1 MSLAQLEVSSWGG
14 QGRKQNLAMGEPS
27 LQVWQALR
35 LSSSNIFVPL
45 TETHFSRARAWGM
58 VSSERGPPGPSPVTG
73 QACLEPLSMLSLQPP
88 QVTGEGA
95 VGIPDPHPRFQA
107 PSVRFLT
114 FQGLSCSN
122 CGGPGEIKSSSS
134 SAAVA

>member
-45 TETHFSRARAWGM
+45 VTQRPISHVHVHGEWY
-58 VSSERGPPGPSPVTG
+58 PVREDLLVHH
-73 QACLEPLSMLSLQPP
+73 Q
-88 QVTGEGA
+88 
-95 VGIPDPHPRFQA
+95 
-107 PSVRFLT
+107 
-114 FQGLSCSN
+114 
-122 CGGPGEIKSSSS
+122 
-134 SAAVA
+134 